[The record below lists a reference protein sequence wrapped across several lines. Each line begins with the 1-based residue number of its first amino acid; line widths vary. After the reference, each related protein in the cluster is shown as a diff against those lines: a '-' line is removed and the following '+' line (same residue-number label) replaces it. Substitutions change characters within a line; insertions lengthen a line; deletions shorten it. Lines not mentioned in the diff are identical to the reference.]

1 MTDEDKQAA
10 RLAIGH
16 RIKELRTMRR
26 MTQPQLA
33 AKAHITNANIANIE
47 LGKYS
52 AGVDILARIADAL
65 GARVD
70 IVEAPYC
77 RLYL

>member
-1 MTDEDKQAA
+1 MTMKTNDDEKSAA
-10 RLAIGH
+10 RLMIGH

-70 IVEAPYC
+70 IVEAETV
-77 RLYL
+77 

>member
-52 AGVDILARIADAL
+52 AGVDILAK
-65 GARVD
+65 
-70 IVEAPYC
+70 
-77 RLYL
+77 

>member
-1 MTDEDKQAA
+1 MKTNDDEKSAA
-10 RLAIGH
+10 RLMIGH

-70 IVEAPYC
+70 IVEAETV
-77 RLYL
+77 

>member
-1 MTDEDKQAA
+1 MLTMTDEDKQAA

-33 AKAHITNANIANIE
+33 QMSHITNANIANIE

-52 AGVDILARIADAL
+52 AGLDILARIAGAL

-70 IVEAPYC
+70 IVE
-77 RLYL
+77 